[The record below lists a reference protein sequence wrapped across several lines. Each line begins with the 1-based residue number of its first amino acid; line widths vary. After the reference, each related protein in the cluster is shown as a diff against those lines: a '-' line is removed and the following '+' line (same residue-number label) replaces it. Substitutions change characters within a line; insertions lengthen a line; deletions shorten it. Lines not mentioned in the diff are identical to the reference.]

1 MQRNVKALKVGNSF
15 VPSLTFVRRMT
26 AGKFGAFVVLLHA
39 FLLTPSAVV
48 KAFGADLKNEVA
60 KVSKAAFHTA
70 RVLVFFLTSTHLVF
84 SLHGGGATGACET
97 TNAFAE
103 SFPTARKKSS
113 SSLLSCAPDSHRFRQ
128 NDDASQRLCGR

>member
-39 FLLTPSAVV
+39 FLLTHSAVV

-70 RVLVFFLTSTHLVF
+70 RVLFFFLTSTHLVF
-84 SLHGGGATGACET
+84 SLHGASET

-103 SFPTARKKSS
+103 SFPTARKKNS

>member
-48 KAFGADLKNEVA
+48 KAFGGDLKNEVA

-70 RVLVFFLTSTHLVF
+70 RVLVFFFNVYAPGLF
-84 SLHGGGATGACET
+84 
-97 TNAFAE
+97 FAWRRRNRRLRNNKC
-103 SFPTARKKSS
+103 FRRK
-113 SSLLSCAPDSHRFRQ
+113 LSDGQEKKQQQFTELCP
-128 NDDASQRLCGR
+128 RLPSIPSK